1 MRSYS
6 RPLPILLATALGL
19 TLASVARPAAASG
32 TYPGEIVT
40 KLGVEGDAPL
50 CTICHATLAGGPGTV
65 VQPFGV
71 QMVANFGLTGGSQI
85 AVLDDALDQNE
96 AAKNDADKDGQPD
109 IDELKAGT
117 NPSLAGGGAVAPAKY
132 GCFESGGTIAS
143 APPGS
148 PRLMSLAMAGAVAA
162 LLFWRRRR

>member
-6 RPLPILLATALGL
+6 HPFPILLATALSL
-19 TLASVARPAAASG
+19 ALASAARPAAASG
-32 TYPGEIVT
+32 NYPTDINS
-40 KLGVEGDAPL
+40 KLGVSGDPPL
-50 CTICHATLAGGPGTV
+50 CTICHRDLSGGSGTV
-65 VQPFGV
+65 IQPFGV
-71 QMVANFGLTGGSQI
+71 QMVANFGLTGGAATDKLNQ
-85 AVLDDALDQNE
+85 ALDDNE
-96 AAKNDADKDGQPD
+96 AAKNDADGDGQPD
-109 IDELKAGT
+109 VDELKAGT
-117 NPSLAGGGAVAPAKY
+117 NPSLAGGSAVAPAKY